1 MPAIIEGHPHWPP
14 VAVATWLEAARTL
27 GVDAADR
34 TYEQIDSLRDGDD
47 CYAGTVQVGRE
58 LLDLYVDAG
67 VLRVAPRG
75 PLPQLSRRGRRRRI
89 VLEGWRAHSVSS
101 WRSRERERERERDG
115 PPAPRPRQ
123 SVPTARGSP

>member
-1 MPAIIEGHPHWPP
+1 MPKFRSASRSRSGVTSNASHGLLPVELNGMAGHPVIPQGIAVRVSGLTPAVIEGHPHWPP

-67 VLRVAPRG
+67 VLRVAPEDRY
-75 PLPQLSRRGRRRRI
+75 LS
-89 VLEGWRAHSVSS
+89 
-101 WRSRERERERERDG
+101 
-115 PPAPRPRQ
+115 
-123 SVPTARGSP
+123 